1 MQFDLVI
8 RNARLRGRGE
18 QPVSI
23 GVAGERITAVAA
35 EASTGSLTG
44 VRTLDAG
51 GGLVTE
57 SFANAHLHLCK
68 VYTMSMVGD
77 EVAGVYGAGDMGQ
90 ALTAIDRAAAVKARY
105 QEGWIY
111 ENARRAVLEG
121 LRHGV
126 THVQA
131 FVDTDTK
138 ARLEGIRAL
147 IRVRDELRGK
157 VQVRVVAFPQD
168 GLLRDPGA
176 EAYIRE
182 AIALGADVVGGI
194 PWLEETDAGSREHVD
209 RMLKLAVEYDR
220 DVAML
225 VDDAGDP
232 SLRTAA
238 MLAEGALRYGLEGRV
253 IACHARA
260 MALYPEP
267 TVLRLAALARRAGLS
282 FVSDPHT
289 GSLYLRVE
297 RMLESGV
304 NVALG
309 QDDIEDAYYPF
320 GQHNMLEVAFLAA
333 HIMNWTTLRQ
343 METLMEMIT
352 TNAARALRVDDHGV
366 AEGCRADLVVLH
378 GASVHEVLT
387 RHEPPRW
394 VISGGR
400 VVAENRVE
408 SGLYLE
414 G

>member
-8 RNARLRGRGE
+8 QNARLRGRGE
-18 QPVSI
+18 QPFAI
-23 GVAGERITAVAA
+23 GLVGDRIAGI
-35 EASTGSLTG
+35 STEPL
-44 VRTLDAG
+44 AG
-51 GGLVTE
+51 GRILEAGGSLVTE
-57 SFANAHLHLCK
+57 SFADAHLHLCK
-68 VYTMSMVGD
+68 VYTYAMVGD
-77 EVAGVYGAGDMGQ
+77 QVAGVYGAGAMGE

-105 QEGWIY
+105 QESWIY

-147 IRVRDELRGK
+147 LRVRDDLRGK

-176 EAYIRE
+176 EEYVKE

-194 PWLEETDAGSREHVD
+194 PWVEDTDDGAREHVT
-209 RMLKLAVEYDR
+209 RMLKLAAAHDR

-225 VDDAGDP
+225 VDDTGDP
-232 SLRTAA
+232 GLRTAA
-238 MLAEGALRYGLEGRV
+238 MLAEGALQYGLEGRV
-253 IACHARA
+253 TACHARA

-267 TVLRLAALARRAGLS
+267 TVLRLANLARRAGLS
-282 FVSDPHT
+282 FVTDPHT

-343 METLMEMIT
+343 METLFDMIT
-352 TNAARALRVDDHGV
+352 TNAARALRIPDHGV
-366 AEGCRADLVVLH
+366 KEGNRADLVVLN
-378 GASVHEVLT
+378 GSSVHEALT
-387 RHEPPRW
+387 RHQPPRW
-394 VISGGR
+394 VISGGL
-400 VVAENRVE
+400 VVAENRAE
-408 SGLYLE
+408 SQLYL
-414 G
+414 